1 MIKVRFP
8 SGTLKKKHEP
18 QNTFLKSPDARMQL
32 PGRPLGR
39 VEEPLDVINNVQQN
53 YNSYQEYLYTYT
65 KDHTGVSR
73 WRKG

>member
-1 MIKVRFP
+1 M
-8 SGTLKKKHEP
+8 KKKHEP
-18 QNTFLKSPDARMQL
+18 PKTFLKSPYARVPL

-39 VEEPLDVINNVQQN
+39 VDEPIDVTNNVQQH

-65 KDHTGVSR
+65 NQFTGVSQ